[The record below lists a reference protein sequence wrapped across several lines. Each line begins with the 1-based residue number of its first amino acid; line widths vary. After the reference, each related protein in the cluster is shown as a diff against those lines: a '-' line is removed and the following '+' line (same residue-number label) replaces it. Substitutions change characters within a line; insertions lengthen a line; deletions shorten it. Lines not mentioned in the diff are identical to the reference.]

1 MLQHSEI
8 NKGSLS
14 PLKRLATITY
24 SWPPMLRKLDQ
35 KVKNF
40 LFTLVLCH
48 KGGVIN
54 MVVAIADAKL
64 TQKRNEEHLKLIKL
78 EKSSWTKNLFQWIE
92 FTKRAATTGRHKI
105 LVGAQREAGLVFPDE
120 IASKIKN
127 IKYQTHW
134 FWISTKLLPTWHQLQ
149 DKP

>member
-24 SWPPMLRKLDQ
+24 SWLTMLRKLDQ

-40 LFTLVLCH
+40 LFTLVLCY
-48 KGGVIN
+48 KGRVIN

-78 EKSSWTKNLFQWIE
+78 EKSS
-92 FTKRAATTGRHKI
+92 
-105 LVGAQREAGLVFPDE
+105 
-120 IASKIKN
+120 
-127 IKYQTHW
+127 
-134 FWISTKLLPTWHQLQ
+134 
-149 DKP
+149 

>member
-1 MLQHSEI
+1 MATV
-8 NKGSLS
+8 KK
-14 PLKRLATITY
+14 LKTKSSYLKERNVVNLATITY

-78 EKSSWTKNLFQWIE
+78 EKS
-92 FTKRAATTGRHKI
+92 
-105 LVGAQREAGLVFPDE
+105 
-120 IASKIKN
+120 
-127 IKYQTHW
+127 
-134 FWISTKLLPTWHQLQ
+134 
-149 DKP
+149 